1 MSVTKLA
8 FLPPNS
14 AGATV
19 HIFSLWLYAKY
30 IPCLVLTLATPFP
43 TQLYI
48 RKKADEPLNY
58 QTQLLGCWCQCV
70 AVFETTQEEE
80 IKILSPLLLITNS
93 WLRAPASYK
102 PRTLLT
108 EAASYKP
115 QTLLTEGHGSWSVCL
130 LCTALHQL
138 RIKATFLFPPDSVSV
153 LFNSASVGREGQD
166 FGHPQ
171 EERKIKGT
179 EMGGGDQF
187 CFSNEML
194 TRMEPLFKST
204 TMQLF

>member
-1 MSVTKLA
+1 M
-8 FLPPNS
+8 
-14 AGATV
+14 
-19 HIFSLWLYAKY
+19 
-30 IPCLVLTLATPFP
+30 LTLATPFP
-43 TQLYI
+43 SQLHI
-48 RKKADEPLNY
+48 RKKAEEPLNC

-70 AVFETTQEEE
+70 IVFETTQD
-80 IKILSPLLLITNS
+80 LSPLLLITNS

-108 EAASYKP
+108 E
-115 QTLLTEGHGSWSVCL
+115 GHGSWSVRL
-130 LCTALHQL
+130 LCTTLHQL
-138 RIKATFLFPPDSVSV
+138 KIKATFLFPPDSVSV

-179 EMGGGDQF
+179 EIGGKNQF

-194 TRMEPLFKST
+194 TRMEPLFKSNK
-204 TMQLF
+204 MQLF

>member
-70 AVFETTQEEE
+70 AVFETTKEEE

-102 PRTLLT
+102 SQTLLT

-179 EMGGGDQF
+179 EMGGGGSILLQ
-187 CFSNEML
+187 
-194 TRMEPLFKST
+194 
-204 TMQLF
+204 